1 MPGIFLTTNV
11 FAHVGGFF
19 LRLFLGFAL
28 VKGSS
33 GDGTMKFDYGFCFA
47 LWVISGFAGVAHLV
61 GYIVHSRRSR
71 LAKSDL
77 TAYCCAKASS
87 TMPGIFLTANE
98 FALIGSFFCSNYG
111 QSRALQQQRQRSHT
125 AVCSL
130 AGALQNTTLLRNLSK
145 KE

>member
-47 LWVISGFAGVAHLV
+47 LWVISFFAVVAHLV

-71 LAKSDL
+71 LAKSNL

-98 FALIGSFFCSNYG
+98 FALIGSFFM
-111 QSRALQQQRQRSHT
+111 R
-125 AVCSL
+125 
-130 AGALQNTTLLRNLSK
+130 
-145 KE
+145 